1 MIADPKARRLIAL
14 SHKKFWQEDDK
25 ELGYAM
31 ANTPKRQRGLG
42 RGLSALMADIEQT
55 VGDTGAVNSER
66 RNEMLVPVETIHPNP
81 GQPRRHFDADDL
93 NDLAGSIRSKGII
106 QPLVVRAHPVKAG
119 EYEIVAG
126 ERRWRAS
133 QLAQLHELPVVVR
146 EFSDLDVLEI
156 AIIENIQ
163 RADLNPIEEA
173 SGYRQLM
180 DKFGHTQEQMAEVL
194 GRSRPHI
201 ANVLRLL
208 ALPDDVQRFV
218 INGSLSSGH
227 ARALITAPNASD
239 LARVV
244 IARGLSVRQTEKL
257 VKEPKASSKERAS
270 KSAKDADTRALEGD
284 LSAALNMAVSIA
296 HNPGQEGGSITISYK
311 NLEQLDELCRHL
323 AGL

>member
-1 MIADPKARRLIAL
+1 
-14 SHKKFWQEDDK
+14 
-25 ELGYAM
+25 M

-55 VGDTGAVNSER
+55 VGDTGAVISER

-208 ALPDDVQRFV
+208 ALPDDIQRFV

-257 VKEPKASSKERAS
+257 VKEPKAPSKERAP

-284 LSAALNMAVSIA
+284 LSAALKMVVLIS
-296 HNPGQEGGSITISYK
+296 HNPGQEGGSITIRYK

>member
-1 MIADPKARRLIAL
+1 
-14 SHKKFWQEDDK
+14 
-25 ELGYAM
+25 M

-55 VGDTGAVNSER
+55 VGASGPVSSER
-66 RNEMLVPVETIHPNP
+66 RNELLVPIEAIHPNP
-81 GQPRRHFDADDL
+81 DQPRRHFDADDL

-119 EYEIVAG
+119 EYQIVAG

-133 QLAQLHELPVVVR
+133 QLAQLHELPIVVR

-173 SGYRQLM
+173 IGYRQLM
-180 DKFGHTQEQMAEVL
+180 DKFGHTQEQMAEAL
-194 GRSRPHI
+194 GKSRPHI

-208 ALPDDVQRFV
+208 ALPEDVQALV
-218 INGSLSSGH
+218 ISGSLSSGH
-227 ARALITAPNASD
+227 ARALITAPNASE
-239 LARVV
+239 LARLVV
-244 IARGLSVRQTEKL
+244 ARGLSVRQTEKL
-257 VKEPKASSKERAS
+257 VKEPKAPSKERLP
-270 KSAKDADTRALEGD
+270 KIAKDADTRALEGD
-284 LSAALNMAVSIA
+284 LSAALKMAVSIA
-296 HNPGQEGGSITISYK
+296 HSPGQEGGAITIRYK

>member
-1 MIADPKARRLIAL
+1 
-14 SHKKFWQEDDK
+14 
-25 ELGYAM
+25 M

-55 VGDTGAVNSER
+55 VGDTGPSSSER
-66 RNEMLVPVETIHPNP
+66 RSDMLVPIENVHPNP
-81 GQPRRHFDADDL
+81 DQPRRHFDVDEL

-106 QPLVVRAHPVKAG
+106 QPLVVRAHPEKTG

-133 QLAQLHELPVVVR
+133 QLAQLHELPIVVR

-173 SGYRQLM
+173 IGYRQLM
-180 DKFGHTQEQMAEVL
+180 DKFGHTQEQMAEAL
-194 GRSRPHI
+194 GKSRPHI

-208 ALPDDVQRFV
+208 ALPKDVQAFV

-244 IARGLSVRQTEKL
+244 VARGLSVRQTEKL
-257 VKEPKASSKERAS
+257 VKEPKAPGKDRMP

-284 LSAALNMAVSIA
+284 LSAALKMAVFIT
-296 HNPGQEGGSITISYK
+296 HNPGQEGGSITIRYK

>member
-1 MIADPKARRLIAL
+1 
-14 SHKKFWQEDDK
+14 
-25 ELGYAM
+25 M

-55 VGDTGAVNSER
+55 AGDTGAVNSER

-81 GQPRRHFDADDL
+81 DQPRRHFDADDL

-106 QPLVVRAHPVKAG
+106 QPLVVRVHPVKAG

-163 RADLNPIEEA
+163 RSDLNPIEEA
-173 SGYRQLM
+173 IGYRQLM

-194 GRSRPHI
+194 GKSRPHI

-257 VKEPKASSKERAS
+257 VKEPKAPSKERS
-270 KSAKDADTRALEGD
+270 PKPAKDADTRALEGD
-284 LSAALNMAVSIA
+284 LSAALNMAVYIA
-296 HNPGQEGGSITISYK
+296 HNPGQEGGSITIRYK
-311 NLEQLDELCRHL
+311 KLEQLDELCRHL

>member
-1 MIADPKARRLIAL
+1 
-14 SHKKFWQEDDK
+14 
-25 ELGYAM
+25 M

-55 VGDTGAVNSER
+55 VGDKGVVNSER

-81 GQPRRHFDADDL
+81 DQPRRHFDADDL

-173 SGYRQLM
+173 IGYRQLM
-180 DKFGHTQEQMAEVL
+180 DKFGHTQEQMAEAL
-194 GRSRPHI
+194 GKSRPHI

-208 ALPDDVQRFV
+208 ALPEDVQRFV

-227 ARALITAPNASD
+227 ARALITAPNTSD

-257 VKEPKASSKERAS
+257 VKEPKVPSKERAP
-270 KSAKDADTRALEGD
+270 KPAKDADTRALEGD

-296 HNPGQEGGSITISYK
+296 HNPGQEGGSITIRYK